1 MAQSAVRYEVQ
12 CDPVADAARTLGRL
26 GGRPKGSY
34 SSPLAIW
41 LRAEIKQRQAQGY
54 RRREAFEILRDSE
67 KPDGPDAFQVSD
79 WTADDHT
86 LDIGARVTW
95 HYWRRLWRTG

>member
-1 MAQSAVRYEVQ
+1 MAQRAVRYDVQ

-41 LRAEIKQRQAQGY
+41 LRAEIKQRKAHGY
-54 RRREAFEILRDSE
+54 QRREAFEILRDSE
-67 KPDGPDAFQVSD
+67 EADGHDAFLVKD
-79 WTADDHT
+79 WTADDHN

-95 HYWRRLWRTG
+95 QYWRRLWMSV

>member
-1 MAQSAVRYEVQ
+1 MTAAMRQPAPA
-12 CDPVADAARTLGRL
+12 DPVADAARTLGRL

-41 LRAEIKQRQAQGY
+41 LRAEIKQRKAHGY
-54 RRREAFEILRDSE
+54 QRREAFGILRDTE
-67 KPDGPDAFQVSD
+67 QPDGQDAFKVCD
-79 WTADDHT
+79 HTADTHD

-95 HYWRRLWRTG
+95 HYWRRLWQAE

>member
-1 MAQSAVRYEVQ
+1 MTAALRHPEPSDEIAE
-12 CDPVADAARTLGRL
+12 AARLVGRL

-34 SSPLAIW
+34 SSPLSIW

-67 KPDGPDAFQVSD
+67 DPDGQEAFIVRD
-79 WTADDHT
+79 WTADKHD

-95 HYWRRLWRTG
+95 HYWRRLWRNG